1 MSKVVRWMNLSKAC
15 CRLNDAI
22 NDLDVVD
29 DILCTMSQTEG
40 ITSDYFE
47 ADKLITECLRL
58 ANEALSKINNLEYYA
73 FKEASDEESNDNR

>member
-1 MSKVVRWMNLSKAC
+1 MSKVVKWMNLSKAY

-29 DILCTMSQTEG
+29 DILCNMSQAERLTR
-40 ITSDYFE
+40 DYLE
-47 ADKLITECLRL
+47 ANKLITDCLRL

-73 FKEASDEESNDNR
+73 FMEASDEESNDNR